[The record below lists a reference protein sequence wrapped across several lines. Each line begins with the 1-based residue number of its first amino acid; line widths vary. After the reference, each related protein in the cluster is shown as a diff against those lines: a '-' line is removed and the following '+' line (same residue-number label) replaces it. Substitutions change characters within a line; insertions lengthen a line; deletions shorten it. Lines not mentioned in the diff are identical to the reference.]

1 MGNKTQTNTYTD
13 KNQPIHLMYSRLKHA
28 SYASILNSPNR
39 STSPTNWE
47 HFVDPTRVEEFD
59 REVLEEAKH
68 EQDIFDDQ
76 ILTSIFHWH
85 PDQYH
90 EQANVSDV
98 QPKLLKRKTVRFQE
112 KTEIRM
118 IQHRL
123 HQSLSIEEEKRV
135 LSKKT
140 VDEIF
145 SNDTCVSDEEL
156 LKSTSAIFSMNF
168 EDSNSSSCSDSDDSS
183 NTHSSSGYNGS
194 HRTSTTSLK
203 TPSYS
208 FNVNVQSFVPGRN
221 MYATNL
227 KL

>member
-1 MGNKTQTNTYTD
+1 MGRHRQIHILMY
-13 KNQPIHLMYSRLKHA
+13 KNQPILNMYSRLNHT
-28 SYASILNSPNR
+28 SYASVLNPSR

-76 ILTSIFHWH
+76 ILTGIFHWH
-85 PDQYH
+85 PDQYQ
-90 EQANVSDV
+90 EQTVDV

-168 EDSNSSSCSDSDDSS
+168 EDSNSSSCSDSDDASS
-183 NTHSSSGYNGS
+183 HSSSGYNGS
-194 HRTSTTSLK
+194 HRTSTTSLTTTK

-221 MYATNL
+221 RYATNL

>member
-1 MGNKTQTNTYTD
+1 MGRHRQIHILMY
-13 KNQPIHLMYSRLKHA
+13 KNQPILNMYSRLNHT
-28 SYASILNSPNR
+28 SYASVLNPSR

-76 ILTSIFHWH
+76 ILTGIFHWH
-85 PDQYH
+85 PDQYQ
-90 EQANVSDV
+90 EQTVDV

>member
-1 MGNKTQTNTYTD
+1 MGRHRQIHILMY
-13 KNQPIHLMYSRLKHA
+13 KNQPILNMYSRLNHT
-28 SYASILNSPNR
+28 SYASVLNPSR

-76 ILTSIFHWH
+76 ILTGIFHWH
-85 PDQYH
+85 PDQYQ
-90 EQANVSDV
+90 EQTVDV

-183 NTHSSSGYNGS
+183 NTHRSSGYNGS